1 MKLHIKN
8 FRSIENLD
16 LELAPITVLYG
27 HNGTGKSSALYAPLT
42 LRNVV
47 SNPARHIQEFFNYG
61 FANLGEFNEVVFDH
75 NTYREVALGISVEKF
90 YEGYNPDEIGS
101 FVKLDYKV
109 GFQKDASGS
118 FQLNLASFN
127 RYREVERIILNS
139 VHSVDFPYR
148 ENGYE
153 PFETNDDQ
161 YFTWNGIHTAYV
173 PFSFFEDFPRM
184 NTGDLGYVP
193 SELKDLIDAS
203 IEELKR
209 VTFVPLGRGFFH
221 SLYSLQW
228 VSPMAATEQE
238 MTSLIANDRH
248 LEYAISYRM
257 ERILNR
263 EFRVRNTIGSEMF
276 SLDSI
281 DRKSRVGAS
290 LVNDGFGVNQLVYL
304 LAKVLHPD
312 AGIVCIEEPEIHL
325 HPTAIRRLARELSAI
340 AQEDDGKRLLIST
353 HSEQFIVA
361 FLALVA
367 EGKRSPDD
375 IAIYLV
381 TKDGKSSEFQ
391 RQQVNEQGQ
400 IAGGLA
406 SFMEGEMEDMKA
418 LFGISGK
425 DE

>member
-16 LELAPITVLYG
+16 LDLAPITVLYG

-61 FANLGEFNEVVFDH
+61 FANLGEFHTLVFDQ
-75 NTYREVALGISVEKF
+75 NANREMELGISMRTDH
-90 YEGYNPDEIGS
+90 PDSNANFGVDYRVILRNDNNLSFHIEI
-101 FVKLDYKV
+101 
-109 GFQKDASGS
+109 SGS
-118 FQLNLASFN
+118 DDISIEIP
-127 RYREVERIILNS
+127 RYER
-139 VHSVDFPYR
+139 
-148 ENGYE
+148 
-153 PFETNDDQ
+153 
-161 YFTWNGIHTAYV
+161 HTL
-173 PFSFFEDFPRM
+173 D
-184 NTGDLGYVP
+184 GDLFGEGFVWDIGIADGAHDDSRLSDIQRCNRELTKKAFDYAIR
-193 SELKDLIDAS
+193 ELKKVS
-203 IEELKR
+203 
-209 VTFVPLGRGFFH
+209 FVPLGRGFFQP
-221 SLYSLQW
+221 LYSLQQ
-228 VSPMAATEQE
+228 VSPMAVTEQDV
-238 MTSLIANDRH
+238 TSLLANNEP
-248 LEYAISYRM
+248 L
-257 ERILNR
+257 
-263 EFRVRNTIGSEMF
+263 EFRVSHYMEQILGRDLRVRSKIPSNYF
-276 SLDSI
+276 SLNCSD
-281 DRKSRVGAS
+281 KQTGVGVS

-340 AQEDDGKRLLIST
+340 AREDSSKRLLIST

-391 RQQVNEQGQ
+391 RQQVNEEGQ
-400 IAGGLA
+400 VESGLA
-406 SFMEGEMEDMKA
+406 SFMEGELEDMQA
-418 LFGISGK
+418 LFGVGIGN
-425 DE
+425 E

>member
-61 FANLGEFNEVVFDH
+61 FAYLGEFHEVVFDH
-75 NTYREVALGISVEKF
+75 NANRDMELGISNENLYEAHNPNHNDHLVE
-90 YEGYNPDEIGS
+90 
-101 FVKLDYKV
+101 LDYKIV
-109 GFQKDASGS
+109 FQKDASGS
-118 FQLNLASFN
+118 FQLKLTSLGH
-127 RYREVERIILNS
+127 YRNDDDHIILNS
-139 VHSVDFPYR
+139 VQSAHFPYR
-148 ENGYE
+148 ETGYE
-153 PFETNDDQ
+153 PFRTDDDRF
-161 YFTWNGIHTAYV
+161 FTWNGIHTAYL
-173 PFSFFEDFPRM
+173 PNNGADTIPE
-184 NTGDLGYVP
+184 YVA
-193 SELKDLIDAS
+193 SELKELIDAS
-203 IEELKR
+203 IHELGR
-209 VTFVPLGRGFFH
+209 VSFVPLGRGFFH
-221 SLYSLQW
+221 PLYSLQQ

-238 MTSLIANDRH
+238 MTSLIAQNRH
-248 LEYAISYRM
+248 LEYAISHRM
-257 ERILNR
+257 EQILNR
-263 EFRVRNTIGSEMF
+263 DFRVRNQIGTERF

-340 AQEDDGKRLLIST
+340 VREDDGKRLLIST

-367 EGKRSPDD
+367 EGKHSADD
-375 IAIYLV
+375 LALYHV
-381 TKDGKSSEFQ
+381 TKEGKSSAFH
-391 RQQVNEQGQ
+391 RQQVKENGQ
-400 IAGGLA
+400 IKGGLA
-406 SFMEGEMEDMKA
+406 SFIEGEIEDMKA
-418 LFGISGK
+418 LFGI
-425 DE
+425 